1 MVVAAL
7 LWFVFSPGSGLLAL
21 FADRAELQDLQEQ
34 TKNLVEKNQQLEKEI
49 SLLEE
54 SPEHLEEIARRDYG
68 LLKKNERVYDFSR
81 PQEKPKK

>member
-7 LWFVFSPGSGLLAL
+7 LWFVFSPGSGLLTL